1 MRRLDQVLGQSFE
14 QKEIVRAAKVWKALK
29 RWPEIVGEALA
40 KKSWPDGYE
49 RGTVFVAVSG
59 SAWAQELR
67 MQKETILVRLGE
79 MLRDRGLCTDVRFG
93 VRELPTPDAEP
104 LLAPRARRVR
114 AEDLTFQ
121 ELKERILK
129 RAEDEA

>member
-1 MRRLDQVLGQSFE
+1 MKRLDQVLGHSFE
-14 QKEIVRAAKVWKALK
+14 QKEIVRAARVWKALK

-49 RGTVFVAVSG
+49 RGTIFVAVSG

-67 MQKETILVRLGE
+67 MQKETILERVGE
-79 MLRDRGLCTDVRFG
+79 MLRDRGLATDVRFG
-93 VRELPTPDAEP
+93 VRELPAPDAEP
-104 LLAPRARRVR
+104 SGVPRSRRVR
-114 AEDLTFQ
+114 AADLSFQ